1 MRQSDGVRRRRAPFA
16 HPLFKI
22 GCFTLLVS
30 ACAGPQQTEA
40 ERSLSTVQADRGDIQ
55 RVVGASGKVV
65 PREEVTVGSEVS
77 GKVIEV
83 LVDFN
88 SQVKEGDVI
97 ARIDP
102 TSYLSRVEQIQSRID
117 SALADIVVQNASIE
131 RTNVSL
137 ANAELQLTRREG
149 LYAQEAISQA
159 QLEAA
164 QRDVGVSRADLKL
177 AEARLKSSEASVK
190 QLRAQLDEARADL
203 DRTTIRSPIDGV
215 IIDRK
220 VDPGQ
225 TVQASFNAPELF
237 AIAADLSEITVD
249 ASVVESDVAGLEA
262 GDKASFTVDAYP
274 DDPVD
279 GVVSQLRLKSTEQ
292 NNIVSYIAVID
303 AQNPNGMLLPGMTAN
318 LRITTETRPGVM
330 RLPAS
335 VERFRPSPEDIA
347 AFQSEG
353 EVSEET
359 SLLEPTYA
367 RLRSIGMADARVAQF
382 AEQTEAATQKVR
394 DVINDPSQPWMHARM
409 RTQLAELVESKIR
422 TFLDADERRAY
433 AAKVSE
439 ERTIRPVDLWVANGD
454 GTMSQR
460 TVRLGLSDGSFVEVV
475 SGLEQNDRVVIGVR
489 ESGGGSGGGR
499 PGGRPG
505 A

>member
-1 MRQSDGVRRRRAPFA
+1 MPSDILGLSRAQPFRTL
-16 HPLFKI
+16 PVLLSLFVLI
-22 GCFTLLVS
+22 
-30 ACAGPQQTEA
+30 ACQETVVESR
-40 ERSLSTVQADRGDIQ
+40 RSLSTVQPDRGNIQ
-55 RVVGASGKVV
+55 RVIGASGKVV

-88 SQVKEGDVI
+88 SLVSEGEVL

-102 TSYLSRVEQIQSRID
+102 TSFQSRVQQIQSRID
-117 SALADIVVQNASIE
+117 SALADIEVQLASIE
-131 RTNVSL
+131 RAQVAL
-137 ANAELQLTRREG
+137 ANAEQQLARREG
-149 LYAQEAISQA
+149 LFAQEAISQA
-159 QLEAA
+159 QLEFA
-164 QRDVGVSRADLKL
+164 QRDVGIARADMKL
-177 AEARLKSSEASVK
+177 AEARRLSGEASVK
-190 QLRAQLDEARADL
+190 QLRAQLVEARADL

-237 AIAADLSEITVD
+237 SIAADLSQITVD

-274 DDPVD
+274 DDPVE
-279 GVVSQLRLKSTEQ
+279 GVVNQLRLKSSEQ
-292 NNIVSYIAVID
+292 NNIVSYTAVID
-303 AQNPNGMLLPGMTAN
+303 AANPNGMLIPGMTAN
-318 LRITTETRPGVM
+318 LRITTETRPGVL

-335 VERFRPSPEDIA
+335 AERFRPSPEDIA

-353 EVSEET
+353 T
-359 SLLEPTYA
+359 DTAKPSLLEPTYA
-367 RLRSIGMADARVAQF
+367 RLRSIGMSETRLAQF
-382 AEQTEAATQKVR
+382 AEQTEAATEKVR
-394 DVINDPSQPWMHARM
+394 DVLNDPSQPWMHARM

-422 TFLDADERRAY
+422 TFLDADERQAY
-433 AAKVSE
+433 AAKISE

-475 SGLEQNDRVVIGVR
+475 SGLEPSDRVVIGVR
-489 ESGGGSGGGR
+489 DGNAGGGRPNGR